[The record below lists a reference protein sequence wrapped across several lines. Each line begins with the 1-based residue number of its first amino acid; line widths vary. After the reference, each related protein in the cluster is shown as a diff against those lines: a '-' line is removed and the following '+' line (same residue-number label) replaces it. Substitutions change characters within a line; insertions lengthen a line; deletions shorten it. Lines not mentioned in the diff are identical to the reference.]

1 MLSLEEGSKLI
12 SHIRTS
18 MYRKIRGLPL
28 KLSDESLS
36 RYKAGVF
43 VTVEF
48 LVRSNGTERREVRGS
63 LGVVQPVRDLAHDSA
78 KIAGKLVLAIPRFSE
93 MDLRRSVIEATLIG
107 DLRETSFDA
116 LSSLRWGI
124 EGVYVPPVLVVLPQT
139 MLELRILGEALKR
152 YVASKVGVPE
162 KVYVFSTQIFYELR
176 PEGQVIERELWRS
189 RIISQALGLNTV
201 K

>member
-12 SHIRTS
+12 SHIRAS

-36 RYKAGVF
+36 RYKVGVF

-93 MDLRRSVIEATLIG
+93 MDLRRSVIEATLIE